1 MAKND
6 CVLDDEKH
14 LSNKLDE
21 KFREL
26 LKDMEREF
34 NESKKE

>member
-1 MAKND
+1 MADN
-6 CVLDDEKH
+6 VIVIDDEKH